1 MFSGQGFRYSNV
13 SFLFSLKNKDNVPP
27 FKAPFYRPNRYLFP
41 TYSSVKPCFRFGDDL
56 FISDN
61 SHDNQQSYSDFGDKY
76 QPPAG
81 YVWGTEQAKSLLA
94 GSFKF
99 TPTQIEV
106 FY

>member
-1 MFSGQGFRYSNV
+1 M
-13 SFLFSLKNKDNVPP
+13 
-27 FKAPFYRPNRYLFP
+27 
-41 TYSSVKPCFRFGDDL
+41 YSSVKPGFRFGNDF

-61 SHDNQQSYSDFGDKY
+61 SHANQQSYSDFGHTY

-81 YVWGTEQAKSLLA
+81 YVYGTKQTKSLLA

>member
-1 MFSGQGFRYSNV
+1 MKSGV
-13 SFLFSLKNKDNVPP
+13 E
-27 FKAPFYRPNRYLFP
+27 
-41 TYSSVKPCFRFGDDL
+41 PCFRFGHDL

-61 SHDNQQSYSDFGDKY
+61 SHANQQSYSDFGDIY

-81 YVWGTEQAKSLLA
+81 YVYLTEQTQSLLA
-94 GSFKF
+94 GSRCF